1 MMNKI
6 GKITVGQLFVMLFV
20 SRIVVTFTY
29 SPLLANG
36 DNMWNHLLSVF
47 ISFILTFLMMIPV
60 LCLRKKYREFSVLD
74 LSLMRFGRLGTALTM
89 FYGLYFGFVAI
100 YTLASYGIFLES
112 VVDEPIPAALIL
124 TAVIISACYG
134 AYKGIEAMA
143 RFSGIVLIGILLTFV
158 FMMCALVP
166 SVSPQNYEPMTYT
179 NSMQVF
185 RGIILMTSRMSCIPA
200 LAVLYPV
207 LRGNV
212 FHAAAKWNIALF
224 LAMFV
229 FIVMLTGSMG
239 DYLSVQMF
247 PVYEAATAGE
257 FGIFRRLDA
266 FYIGMWTAGLF
277 CKVSLFLYLASRCF
291 AKTFH
296 SKNERSWIAVV
307 APVVLIVSLIFAKQK
322 FDSFIFDSELWL
334 CITLIAAVI
343 VPLIL
348 LIGRINTKKHTRSVV
363 ASVLAVC
370 VLCMGSMSGCSTVQ
384 LSEKLI
390 IQGVGIDRN
399 EDGCHLTMIVLD
411 TEKGNEDEVT
421 SVLQSDGKTVTEAFA
436 NAENFYGK
444 KIMLSHNL
452 FIVMNENA
460 AMQIDETLKYFQSNP
475 EARDTV
481 SLFVEKDNAGNFIS
495 TAIEKLNYSAEG
507 IFSLSLNGVKGE
519 ENLKCTIVDYV
530 VAQTG
535 IKDICIP
542 VVSINESYA
551 FIGGT
556 AVFQETNFKGYLNEN
571 QTKGY
576 LFASGKASGITS
588 YIINTNNIPT
598 TYHIAEQTSTVF
610 AKVENDRVFYTLN
623 VQVSLDNKITV
634 TDTSTVQTAIKENIK
649 DAVQTTL
656 KNYKCDIFG
665 LKQALKNTAP
675 DFYRRQNDDI
685 NNILNDAEIFIQCI
699 VKQQQ

>member
-1 MMNKI
+1 MNKI

-20 SRIVVTFTY
+20 SRVMLTFTY

-47 ISFILTFLMMIPV
+47 ISFILTFIMLIPV

-74 LSLMRFGRLGTALTM
+74 LSLMRFGRLGSALTM
-89 FYGLYFGFVAI
+89 FYGLYFVFVSI
-100 YTLASYGIFLES
+100 YTLTSYGIFLES

-124 TAVIISACYG
+124 IAVIISACYG

-179 NSMQVF
+179 SLLQVS
-185 RGIILMTSRMSCIPA
+185 RGVILMISRMSCIPA
-200 LAVLYPV
+200 LAVLYPI

-224 LAMFV
+224 LVMFV

-266 FYIGMWTAGLF
+266 FYIGIWTAGLF

-291 AKTFH
+291 AKTFN
-296 SKNERSWIAVV
+296 SKNERSWIAVIS
-307 APVVLIVSLIFAKQK
+307 PIVLIISLIFVKQK
-322 FDSFIFDSELWL
+322 FDSFIFDAELWL
-334 CITLIAAVI
+334 CITFIAAI
-343 VPLIL
+343 AIPLIL
-348 LIGRINTKKHTRSVV
+348 LIGKINIKKHTRSII
-363 ASVLAVC
+363 ASMLAIC
-370 VLCMGSMSGCSTVQ
+370 ILCIGSMSGCSAVQ

-390 IQGVGIDRN
+390 IQGVGIDCN
-399 EDGCHLTMIVLD
+399 ESGYHLTMIVLD
-411 TEKGNEDEVT
+411 TEKGNEDEVI
-421 SVLQSDGKTVTEAFA
+421 SLLQSDGKTVTEAFA

-452 FIVMNENA
+452 FIIMNENA
-460 AMQIDETLKYFQSNP
+460 AQQIHETLQYFQSNP

-481 SLFVEKDNAGNFIS
+481 SLFVEKSSAKDFIS
-495 TAIEKLNYSAEG
+495 TAVEKLNYSAEG

-519 ENLKCTIVDYV
+519 KNFQCTMVDYV

-542 VVSINESYA
+542 VISISESYA
-551 FIGGT
+551 FIDGA
-556 AVFQETNFKGYLNEN
+556 AVFQKEIFKGYLNEN

-576 LFASGKASGITS
+576 LFGSGKANGITS
-588 YIINTNNIPT
+588 WITDTDNTPI
-598 TYHIAEQTSTVF
+598 TYHVAIQKSTIL
-610 AKVENDRVFYTLN
+610 AKVQNNRVFYTLN
-623 VQVSLDNKITV
+623 IQIFLD
-634 TDTSTVQTAIKENIK
+634 DTFTIKNINAVQTAIKESVK
-649 DAVQTTL
+649 DTVQTSL
-656 KNYKCDIFG
+656 KNYGCDIFG
-665 LKQALKNTAP
+665 LKQALKNIAP
-675 DFYRRQNDDI
+675 NFYQTQNDI
-685 NNILNDAEIFIQCI
+685 NSVLNNAEIFVQCI
-699 VKQQQ
+699 IKQE